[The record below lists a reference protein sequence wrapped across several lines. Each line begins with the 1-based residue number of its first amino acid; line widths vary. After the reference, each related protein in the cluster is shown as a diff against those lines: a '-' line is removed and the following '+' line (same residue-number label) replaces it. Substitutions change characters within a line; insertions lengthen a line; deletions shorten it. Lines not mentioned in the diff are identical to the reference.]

1 MANKLAY
8 QVTMG
13 AGSLYTGSY
22 QATEPLDQAVNSAPQ
37 ASAWTDAG
45 FTNDGITFTINQE
58 FAEMTVD
65 QIADI
70 IGRKMTQR
78 SLEIQANLAEPTLE
92 NVTIG
97 LNSGTVASG
106 SGAGVNYKTYTPIF
120 NGTELQ
126 PVYFAVIFDGFAPAT
141 STGLNRTRR
150 FILRRALSIENVEI
164 PYKKDDMTVV
174 PVTFGCH
181 YIDTVT
187 APFKIVDQLL

>member
-8 QVTMG
+8 QVIMG
-13 AGSLYTGSY
+13 AGSLYTGLY

-78 SLEIQANLAEPTLE
+78 SLQIQANLAEATQQNLTL
-92 NVTIG
+92 G
-97 LNSGTVASG
+97 LNSGTITTG
-106 SGAGVNYKTYTPIF
+106 SGAGVNYSVYTPIF

-126 PVYFAVIFDGFAPAT
+126 PVYFAAIFDGFAPAT
-141 STGLNRTRR
+141 AAGLSRTRR
-150 FILRRALSIENVEI
+150 FILRRVLSIENVEV
-164 PYKKDDMTVV
+164 PYKKGDMTIV
-174 PVTFGCH
+174 PVTLACH

-187 APFKIVDQLL
+187 APFKIVDQQ

>member
-8 QVTMG
+8 QVIMG
-13 AGSLYTGSY
+13 AGSLYTGLY
-22 QATEPLDQAVNSAPQ
+22 QATEPLDQAVNTAPQ

-65 QIADI
+65 QISDI

-78 SLEIQANLAEPTLE
+78 SLEIQANLAEATQANLT
-92 NVTIG
+92 VG
-97 LNSGTVASG
+97 LNSGTITTG
-106 SGAGVNYKTYTPIF
+106 SGAGVNYSVYTPVF
-120 NGTELQ
+120 NGSELQ
-126 PVYFAVIFDGFAPAT
+126 PTYFASIFDGFAPA
-141 STGLNRTRR
+141 SATGVSKRRR
-150 FILRRALSIENVEI
+150 FILRRVLSIENVEV
-164 PYKKDDMTVV
+164 PYKKGDMTVI

-187 APFKIVDQLL
+187 APFKIVDEQ